1 MRVAL
6 PEQKKWIYTGI
17 IVIAIVAAVVI
28 GLSAIAANHS
38 GNGPAIPV
46 SGEAAGE
53 EDLFFNKSYPEYA
66 GGFSVEYHGT
76 YKVVSIHDPWGR
88 KDENFTY
95 LLVQR
100 GEKVPAGYPD
110 AQVFFVPIEKA
121 VTLSAIH
128 LCQITRL
135 DELSSVKGH
144 NGIDSVYDEE
154 IRRFAEGGAIEEI
167 GSGTSSMGTMLDTE
181 RIIEL
186 EPDVVFCIANGNKE
200 YDSHYKLREAGL
212 KPVVT
217 AEWMEDCPLGR
228 AEWIKF
234 IAYFYNKEQEANDFF
249 DGVKAG
255 YLEVSGKTKNLD
267 DKPTVF
273 SGIDYQGTWY
283 APGGG
288 SYVAKLFRDAG
299 AEYVLSDDT
308 GRGDRSIDVEVV
320 YERAHDADYWINI
333 GFSDDIDE
341 LLALDPRYTNFDAF
355 KSGNIYHYNARVNAF
370 GGNDYWQSGILRPD
384 IVLED
389 LVAILHP
396 EFVPDYELYYYR
408 HVGTP
413 HGEGV

>member
-1 MRVAL
+1 
-6 PEQKKWIYTGI
+6 
-17 IVIAIVAAVVI
+17 
-28 GLSAIAANHS
+28 
-38 GNGPAIPV
+38 
-46 SGEAAGE
+46 
-53 EDLFFNKSYPEYA
+53 
-66 GGFSVEYHGT
+66 
-76 YKVVSIHDPWGR
+76 
-88 KDENFTY
+88 
-95 LLVQR
+95 
-100 GEKVPAGYPD
+100 
-110 AQVFFVPIEKA
+110 
-121 VTLSAIH
+121 
-128 LCQITRL
+128 
-135 DELSSVKGH
+135 
-144 NGIDSVYDEE
+144 
-154 IRRFAEGGAIEEI
+154 
-167 GSGTSSMGTMLDTE
+167 MLDTE

-186 EPDVVFCIANGNKE
+186 EPDVVFCIANGNKDS
-200 YDSHYKLREAGL
+200 DSHYKLREAGL